1 MEQWAC
7 GKTNSGKHVKRNNI
21 LETTDNT
28 KIVAAWVNGEHLPL
42 FSVPVSNNY
51 HAQNYISSY
60 KSGTNPNRLK
70 FFNFLH
76 KAREEFMDSENLER
90 FSRALNHNI

>member
-42 FSVPVSNNY
+42 FSVPVSNKY
-51 HAQNYISSY
+51 HAQNY
-60 KSGTNPNRLK
+60 
-70 FFNFLH
+70 H
-76 KAREEFMDSENLER
+76 
-90 FSRALNHNI
+90 